1 MKVGVIMQY
10 RMMEKLGVQP
20 SLLGFG
26 CMRFPQLV
34 DGHIDEQESEKLM
47 DLAISQGVNYID
59 TAYFY
64 HNGESEAFV
73 GKVLAKYPRDTFYLA
88 TKMPMV
94 FVKSL
99 EQAKEIFAEQLQRL
113 QVDYVDFYLLHALN
127 RAKWKRALELGIVD
141 FLEDLQRQGKIRHF
155 GFSFHDDY
163 EFFEEVMTYRSWDFC
178 QIQLNYVDTDHQQ
191 GMRGYVLAEKLGV
204 PLVIMEPVKGGSLA
218 TLPDDIA
225 AQLKSY
231 DKQSSIA
238 SWAFRWIASL
248 PGVKV
253 VLSGMS
259 DRSQVEDNLCTFT
272 DLKLLNTVESGLVEQ
287 VATEIKVRQKNACT
301 SCAYCMPCPFGV
313 NIPACFAAWNAQA
326 MYNYKEKTRQQYYI
340 EMAAAE
346 RADQCRQ
353 CGKCEQ
359 LCPQDIA
366 IRENLAQAAK
376 DLAF

>member
-1 MKVGVIMQY
+1 MQY
-10 RMMEKLGVQP
+10 RVMEKLGVQP

-26 CMRFPQLV
+26 CMRFPQLA

-47 DLAISQGVNYID
+47 DLAIDQGVNYID

-73 GKVLAKYPRDTFYLA
+73 GKVLAKYPRDSFYLA

-94 FVKSL
+94 SVKSL
-99 EQAKEIFAEQLQRL
+99 AQAKEIFAEQLQRL
-113 QVDYVDFYLLHALN
+113 QVDYVDFYLLHALD
-127 RAKWKRALELGIVD
+127 RVKWKRALELGIVD
-141 FLEDLQRQGKIRHF
+141 LLENLQSQGKIRHF

-163 EFFEEVMTYRSWDFC
+163 EFFEEVMAYRSWDFC
-178 QIQLNYVDTDHQQ
+178 QIQLNYVDTEHQQ

-218 TLPDDIA
+218 TLPEDIA

-231 DKQSSIA
+231 DKQASIA
-238 SWAFRWIASL
+238 SWALRWIASL
-248 PGVKV
+248 PGIKV

-259 DRSQVEDNLCTFT
+259 TRIQVEDNLRTFA
-272 DLKLLNTVESGLVEQ
+272 DLKLLNSAEIALVEQ
-287 VATEIKVRQKNACT
+287 VAAEIKERQKNGCT
-301 SCAYCMPCPFGV
+301 GCAYCMPCPFEV
-313 NIPACFAAWNAQA
+313 NIPKCFAVWNAQA

-340 EMAAAE
+340 EMTESE

-353 CGKCEQ
+353 CGKCEK
-359 LCPQDIA
+359 LCPQNIA

-376 DLAF
+376 DLTF